1 MSSGPECTSGF
12 KDWQGFG
19 AVETRKRH
27 HGFNFNAGDI
37 SLDSTLFAK
46 LQASPAI
53 FGKKTPIFT
62 PAKRGGNR
70 GPVFLFG
77 ASRLLLTSRILAG
90 AGLTACV
97 PIFENF
103 SIALRGLA
111 ANKLRASL
119 TTLGIFIGV
128 LAVILGTAIGQG
140 SRTKILQTIQTLG
153 SNTVII
159 FSSQDTEGKAAGNKP
174 RLSIKDAEALAK
186 CPALGRV
193 AASFTGSARA
203 KSGRRATQAQ
213 VNSSVPAYFEIRNL
227 HIGAG
232 QLYSARDV
240 NARRKVVVLGAKL
253 GRTLFGP
260 NVESSAMI
268 GRQIR
273 LEGIG
278 FRVIGVLQPNG
289 AALFEDLDAYAF
301 VPLQTGLKTLFG
313 SKDLSEIHAQ
323 LAREDGADE
332 AKLQIAQV
340 LRAQHRLKHGEKDD
354 FQVLTQQQLMS
365 LGDKV
370 AVLLTGLLSGI
381 AAIALLVGGIGIMN
395 IMLVS
400 VTERTREIGIRKA
413 LGARKRDIKLQF
425 LVEATTLSVI
435 GGLAGIGVGVGISAL
450 VNFVFDFPAAVSPFW
465 ALMAFGVSAA
475 IGIFFGL
482 YPASKAAELDPI
494 EALRFQ

>member
-1 MSSGPECTSGF
+1 
-12 KDWQGFG
+12 
-19 AVETRKRH
+19 
-27 HGFNFNAGDI
+27 
-37 SLDSTLFAK
+37 
-46 LQASPAI
+46 
-53 FGKKTPIFT
+53 
-62 PAKRGGNR
+62 
-70 GPVFLFG
+70 
-77 ASRLLLTSRILAG
+77 
-90 AGLTACV
+90 V

-140 SRTKILQTIQTLG
+140 SRTKILQTIQALG
-153 SNTVII
+153 SNTIII
-159 FSSQDTEGKAAGNKP
+159 FSSQDTQGKSAGNLP
-174 RLSIKDAEALAK
+174 HLSIKDADALAK
-186 CPALGRV
+186 SCPALLRV
-193 AASFTGSARA
+193 APSFTGSARA
-203 KSGRRATQAQ
+203 KSGRRATRAQ
-213 VNSSVPAYFEIRNL
+213 VNSSTPAYFSIRNL
-227 HIGAG
+227 SIGQG
-232 QLYSARDV
+232 KLYTTRDV

-253 GRTLFGP
+253 GTTLFGS
-260 NVESSAMI
+260 NVDARAMI

-278 FRVIGVLQPNG
+278 FRVVGVLKPKG
-289 AALFEDLDAYAF
+289 AALFEDLDSYAF
-301 VPLQTGLKTLFG
+301 VPLQTGMKTLFG
-313 SKDLSEIHAQ
+313 SKDLSEIHGS
-323 LAREDGADE
+323 LASQEQSDK
-332 AKLQIAQV
+332 AKAQIARV
-340 LRAQHRLKHGEKDD
+340 LRATHRLKHGDKDD

-365 LGDKV
+365 LGNKV
-370 AVLLTGLLSGI
+370 SVLLTGLLSGI

-425 LVEATTLSVI
+425 LVEATTLSLL
-435 GGLAGIGVGVGISAL
+435 GGLGGILVGVGISAL
-450 VNFVFDFPAAVSPFW
+450 VNWAFNFPARVSPFW
-465 ALMAFGVSAA
+465 ALVAFGVSAA